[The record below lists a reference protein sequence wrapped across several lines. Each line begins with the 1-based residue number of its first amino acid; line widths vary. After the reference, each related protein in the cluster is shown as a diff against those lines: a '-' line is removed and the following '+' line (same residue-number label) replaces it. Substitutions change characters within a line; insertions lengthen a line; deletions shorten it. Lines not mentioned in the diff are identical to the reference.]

1 MAPGLSTQKAIESE
15 RMKRALKELRV
26 PDDGLL
32 SPEVGSWAEEKYR
45 LIALYDELFATGMK
59 DKWEERV
66 YIDLYAGAGYSKI
79 RGSNTVLKGSAVLA
93 LSVQNP
99 FDKYIFCEES
109 GELMNALRKRGER
122 IAPTANIGYVRGS
135 CDSRIEEICSE
146 IPKASREH
154 RVLSL
159 CVVDPF
165 DFGLKFKT
173 LKRLSAFYVD
183 FLVLLAIGMDANR
196 NYEHYVTGE
205 STKIDDALGN
215 TDWRARW
222 DQITHRDEFR
232 SFLAREF
239 SLSME
244 SLGYLPQREMKL
256 VRSDEKNLPLYYLA
270 LFSRNDVAYQ
280 FWNQV
285 LKYGTDQQSF
295 EW

>member
-1 MAPGLSTQKAIESE
+1 
-15 RMKRALKELRV
+15 MKRALKELRV
-26 PDDGLL
+26 PDDGLVC
-32 SPEVGSWAEEKYR
+32 PDVGSWAEEKYR

-59 DKWEERV
+59 DKWETRV
-66 YIDLYAGAGYSKI
+66 YIDLYAGAGYSRI
-79 RGSNTVLKGSAVLA
+79 RGSNTVLKGSAVLS
-93 LSVQNP
+93 LTVQNP
-99 FDKYIFCEES
+99 FDKYIFCEEDR
-109 GELMNALRKRGER
+109 ELITALQKRCKS
-122 IAPTANIGYVRGS
+122 IAPAANVDYLQGD
-135 CDSRIEEICSE
+135 CDSEIERLCSM
-146 IPKASREH
+146 IPKASSGH

-173 LKRLSAFYVD
+173 LKRLSVFYID

-205 STKIDDALGN
+205 SRKIDDALGN

-222 DQITHRDEFR
+222 EKIPHRDEFR

-239 SLSME
+239 SHSME

-280 FWNQV
+280 FWSQV
-285 LKYGTDQQSF
+285 LKYGTDQQRF
-295 EW
+295 EFGA

>member
-1 MAPGLSTQKAIESE
+1 M
-15 RMKRALKELRV
+15 RRASGKLCV
-26 PDDGLL
+26 QDDGLVC
-32 SPEVGSWAEEKYR
+32 PEVGSWAEEKYR
-45 LIALYDELFATGMK
+45 LISLYDELFATGMK

-79 RGSNTVLKGSAVLA
+79 RGSTIVLKGSAVLS
-93 LSVQNP
+93 LTVQNP
-99 FDKYIFCEES
+99 FDKYIFCEEDS
-109 GELMNALRKRGER
+109 ELMSALQKRCKR
-122 IAPTANIGYVRGS
+122 IAPDANIEYLRGD
-135 CDSRIEEICSE
+135 CDSKIEKLCSM
-146 IPKASREH
+146 IPKASVGH

-173 LKRLSAFYVD
+173 LKRLSFFYVD

-196 NYEHYVTGE
+196 NYDHYVTGE
-205 STKIDDALGN
+205 STKIDEALGN
-215 TDWRARW
+215 IAWRARW
-222 DQITHRDEFR
+222 NEIPHRDEFR
-232 SFLAREF
+232 AFLAREF

-270 LFSRNDVAYQ
+270 LFSRSDLAYQ
-280 FWNQV
+280 FWKQV

-295 EW
+295 EFY